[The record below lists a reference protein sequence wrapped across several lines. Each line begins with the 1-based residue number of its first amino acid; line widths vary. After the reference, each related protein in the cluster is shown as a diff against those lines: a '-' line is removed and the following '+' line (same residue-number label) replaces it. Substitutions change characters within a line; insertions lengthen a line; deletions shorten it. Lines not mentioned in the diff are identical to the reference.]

1 MKNAT
6 NFSLFSKGKKDGA
19 LHLSTQEQVQMKNYS
34 VIYRLGYLYGSS
46 ENCPQLM
53 QLILELYKNFSF
65 STTPLPNLADISL
78 SNNYSHSLLNSTFN
92 KIGYRIP
99 VKPNLLCFHAWRIR
113 WLNLACTHFS
123 SRGSILYSPIFL
135 YYCKCKFSFC
145 CYFSINCCNCFSN
158 SYWSFFLNYFNF

>member
-65 STTPLPNLADISL
+65 S
-78 SNNYSHSLLNSTFN
+78 
-92 KIGYRIP
+92 
-99 VKPNLLCFHAWRIR
+99 IR
-113 WLNLACTHFS
+113 TQFFIKFLI
-123 SRGSILYSPIFL
+123 ILITQTYQFFL
-135 YYCKCKFSFC
+135 YIFHKLPLLPQTNIYYITKLHKSKVVLYIFTEKQ
-145 CYFSINCCNCFSN
+145 
-158 SYWSFFLNYFNF
+158 FNFVSFNRIQKRAYNSFQL

>member
-6 NFSLFSKGKKDGA
+6 NFSLFSKGKMDGS

-99 VKPNLLCFHAWRIR
+99 VKPNLLCFHAWRIN
-113 WLNLACTHFS
+113 WLYLAGHAFFIS
-123 SRGSILYSPIFL
+123 GEYSLLPHIFILL
-135 YYCKCKFSFC
+135 QM
-145 CYFSINCCNCFSN
+145 
-158 SYWSFFLNYFNF
+158 